1 MGTHLSPEATGS
13 ADSHDQDISTSIE
26 LLQSMQQ
33 VRMEFLSTHGVSGTS
48 GDIERVNIQIEE
60 TPVRIPGTR
69 KDEKRETHADMEID
83 VKWEEGMNKIE
94 QGNVCPKGQ
103 TESKLKI
110 PRLNLTNCKAVTLA

>member
-1 MGTHLSPEATGS
+1 MGTEKQSYVPSPP
-13 ADSHDQDISTSIE
+13 
-26 LLQSMQQ
+26 LLPNGGRQ
-33 VRMEFLSTHGVSGTS
+33 THSYRPSLRTRTS